1 MKQIPSTQ
9 GSFVGNVKKSEQK
22 QLEKYKI
29 TLTIVAVVLILA
41 IGITAICYIGRSAK
55 TGNADLKDYNIPA
68 YDSQAY
74 EILNNNVPF
83 FKPEDYGVMVFEEY
97 SELDAYGRCGVAFAN
112 ICHELMPT
120 EDRSEI
126 GQIKPSGWNQEK
138 YPGVVDSEPPY
149 LYNRCHLI
157 GFQLAGENDNEKNLI
172 TGTRYF
178 NVDGMLPFENAVRA
192 YVDETDNHVLY
203 RVTPVYYG
211 NNLVAS
217 GVIMEAWSV
226 EDNGQGISFNVF
238 VYNVQPGVII
248 DYSDGSSK
256 QEK

>member
-1 MKQIPSTQ
+1 MAGLKPQE
-9 GSFVGNVKKSEQK
+9 SFIGNINKTEQK
-22 QLEKYKI
+22 QMKKFKI
-29 TLTIVAVVLILA
+29 TFIIVAVVLVVS
-41 IGITAICYIGRSAK
+41 IGITAINYIGRNTNTGSANL
-55 TGNADLKDYNIPA
+55 TDYDIPV
-68 YDSQAY
+68 YDHQTY

-83 FKPEDYGVMVFEEY
+83 FNPEDYGQTVFEEY

-120 EDRSEI
+120 EPRGEI

-157 GFQLAGENDNEKNLI
+157 GFQLSGENDNEKNLI

-178 NVDGMLPFENAVRA
+178 NVNGMLPFENAVRA
-192 YVDETDNHVLY
+192 YVDKTDNHVLY
-203 RVTPVYYG
+203 RVTPVYDG

-226 EDNGQGISFNVF
+226 EDEGSGVSFNVF
-238 VYNVQPGVII
+238 VYNVQPGIEI
-248 DYSDGSSK
+248 NYLDGSSSLK
-256 QEK
+256 